1 MESPLIESLKVVLA
15 DTFSLYLKTHNYHW
29 NVTGTDFPQYHD
41 FLNNLYNELFL
52 AVDAIAEHIRAADA
66 FAPGS
71 YSRFSELTNIEDELL
86 IPSAL
91 GMITRLVADN
101 LIVMGTLKKAYE
113 EAEAANMVGLSNFLQ
128 DRIDIHSKHG
138 WMLRSIIRVG

>member
-1 MESPLIESLKVVLA
+1 MDSPLIDSLKVVLA
-15 DTFSLYLKTHNYHW
+15 DTFSLYLKAHNYHW

-66 FAPGS
+66 FVPGS

-91 GMITRLVADN
+91 AMITRLVADN
-101 LIVMGTLKKAYE
+101 LIVMGTLKKAYK
-113 EAEAANMVGLSNFLQ
+113 EAEAADMIGLSNFSQ

-138 WMLRSIIRVG
+138 WMLKSIIRIG